1 MPLRGYDA
9 QAALIGSLLI
19 DPETLAGEIMQ
30 RVKPTDFTDS
40 AIRSLFT
47 AAREL
52 YLDQKR
58 IDPVTVLDRAG
69 REYHDLVSEI
79 LRQTPTAANWESYAA
94 IVKNKAQLLKLRN
107 VAHQVLECE
116 KAEDARE
123 LLLQAQSLLAQRE
136 SIKIFTYRDMLNGLL
151 DRVQDKTPPTFLDWG
166 FPQLNE
172 ILYITQGRFVV
183 LAAESS
189 VGKTA
194 FALQIARG
202 LAKSGKRVGFFSL
215 ETSQEDATD
224 RLAANAADVNLGNI
238 KQRRIDSRMLSQ
250 IVEEFKASGDAPLE
264 LIEAAGCTVDEIRAL
279 TLMRRYDVIFVDY
292 VQLISA
298 PGNQPSEQVRAISMG
313 LHTLALQLGVTVV
326 GLSQVTPPPK
336 NQKGQRPPLSKENL
350 RESHQLIHDAEA
362 ILILDLTDLSDFG
375 SNRMLKI
382 DKNKDGP
389 CGKMLLGFDARHM
402 RFYYVPPYEDPDQ
415 LAADKRNA
423 VMDQNRADRK
433 AKEAAK
439 SKTAIKD
446 QGSIFEGRPDD
457 GPLPF

>member
-1 MPLRGYDA
+1 
-9 QAALIGSLLI
+9 
-19 DPETLAGEIMQ
+19 
-30 RVKPTDFTDS
+30 
-40 AIRSLFT
+40 
-47 AAREL
+47 
-52 YLDQKR
+52 
-58 IDPVTVLDRAG
+58 
-69 REYHDLVSEI
+69 
-79 LRQTPTAANWESYAA
+79 
-94 IVKNKAQLLKLRN
+94 
-107 VAHQVLECE
+107 
-116 KAEDARE
+116 
-123 LLLQAQSLLAQRE
+123 
-136 SIKIFTYRDMLNGLL
+136 
-151 DRVQDKTPPTFLDWG
+151 
-166 FPQLNE
+166 
-172 ILYITQGRFVV
+172 
-183 LAAESS
+183 
-189 VGKTA
+189 
-194 FALQIARG
+194 
-202 LAKSGKRVGFFSL
+202 
-215 ETSQEDATD
+215 
-224 RLAANAADVNLGNI
+224 
-238 KQRRIDSRMLSQ
+238 
-250 IVEEFKASGDAPLE
+250 
-264 LIEAAGCTVDEIRAL
+264 
-279 TLMRRYDVIFVDY
+279 
-292 VQLISA
+292 
-298 PGNQPSEQVRAISMG
+298 MG